1 MAYIEFLDTTLRDG
15 AQAVGISFSTKDK
28 ETIYKILDDFGID
41 IIEGGDPA
49 SNPKDEEFFRETKS
63 GKLAAFGATH
73 RKDTS
78 VDKDENISKLIKAGT
93 DTVVIFGKSST
104 KQAEEI
110 LGISKEEN
118 LRLISSTV
126 SYLVSKKKRVIFDA
140 EHFFD
145 GFLTDDDYALSCLL
159 AAASAGADTLV
170 LCDTN
175 GGTMP
180 DTVYRTVKTVKEK
193 FSSSKIGIHAH
204 NDCGMAVANS
214 VMAVQAGA
222 THVQGTFLGFGE
234 RCGNANLSTI
244 IANLSL
250 KEHAETGCHLEK
262 LTSASKSIAEI
273 ANLILPSHMPYVGSA
288 AFSHKAGMH
297 VDAVMKESD
306 SFEHINP
313 QLVGNNTHLILSEFS
328 GRSAVISKLSSLFP
342 LLDKNN
348 PKVQQILDRVK
359 ELENEGYQFEGA
371 EGSFILLAEK
381 IMKDFASPFLLEN
394 YSISASSNGEDEA
407 SVTIRVRSS
416 VSTGTSK
423 GNGPVNALDGALRK
437 ALSVYYP
444 SLKDVQLID
453 YKVRVVDSSKATGA
467 VVRVLITSKD
477 KSSAWTTI
485 GVSTDII
492 RASFNALADSF
503 EYILTR

>member
-15 AQAVGISFSTKDK
+15 AQAVGISFSVKDMQSVF
-28 ETIYKILDDFGID
+28 KILDEFGID

-49 SNPKDEEFFRETKS
+49 SNPKDEEFFKETRS
-63 GKLAAFGATH
+63 SRLAAFGATH
-73 RKDTS
+73 RKDTTA
-78 VDKDENISKLIKAGT
+78 DKDENIKKLIQAGT
-93 DTVVIFGKSST
+93 DTVVIFGKSSE
-104 KQAEEI
+104 KQATEI

-118 LRLISSTV
+118 LKLISSTV

-145 GFLTDDDYALSCLL
+145 SFLTDEKYALTCLN
-159 AAASAGADTLV
+159 AAADAGADTLV

-180 DTVYRTVKTVKEK
+180 DTVFRIVKTVTEK
-193 FSSSKIGIHAH
+193 FSSLRIGIHAH

-214 VMAVQAGA
+214 VMAAQAGA

-250 KEHAETGCHLEK
+250 KGHAGCRCHLEQ
-262 LTSASKSIAEI
+262 LTSAAKSIAEI
-273 ANLILPSHMPYVGSA
+273 ANLVLPSHMPYVGNA

-297 VDAVMKESD
+297 VDAVIKESD
-306 SFEHINP
+306 SFEHIDP
-313 QLVGNNTHLILSEFS
+313 RKVGNDTHLILSEFS
-328 GRSAVISKLSSLFP
+328 GKSAIIAKLSLLFP
-342 LLDKNN
+342 DLDKSN
-348 PKVQQILDRVK
+348 PKVQEILNRVK

-371 EGSFILLAEK
+371 EASFILMAEK
-381 IMKDFASPFLLEN
+381 IMRDFNSPFALEN
-394 YSISASSNGEDEA
+394 YSISTSSSGEDMA
-407 SVTIRVRSS
+407 SVSIRVGNS
-416 VSTGTSK
+416 VSTGTCT
-423 GNGPVNALDGALRK
+423 GNGPVNALDKALRK
-437 ALSVYYP
+437 ALAVYYP
-444 SLKDVQLID
+444 SLNDVQLID
-453 YKVRVVDSSKATGA
+453 YKVRVVDSTKATGA
-467 VVRVLITSKD
+467 DVRVLITSKD